1 MTTSVLG
8 KTRNP
13 KEQLLNGKKNKR
25 NLQNFKGLR
34 NKHPK
39 NVFLGHLNVN
49 SLRNKFESLNELI
62 KDIFLWSESKLDSSS
77 SDSQFLVPGYR
88 IVKKGQ
94 NKNGG
99 VLKSLKRNNY
109 QKKLEIILLEIK
121 LVKMKILVMELYK
134 PLSFS
139 EKDFLF
145 LFE

>member
-39 NVFLGHLNVN
+39 NVFLGHLNIN

-62 KDIFLWSESKLDSSS
+62 KDTFDIFLVSESRLDSSFP
-77 SDSQFLVPGYR
+77 DCQFSIPGYHIDR
-88 IVKKGQ
+88 A
-94 NKNGG
+94 
-99 VLKSLKRNNY
+99 Y
-109 QKKLEIILLEIK
+109 
-121 LVKMKILVMELYK
+121 
-134 PLSFS
+134 
-139 EKDFLF
+139 
-145 LFE
+145 

>member
-1 MTTSVLG
+1 MFIG
-8 KTRNP
+8 K
-13 KEQLLNGKKNKR
+13 EVILISEKKARETYKTLR
-25 NLQNFKGLR
+25 GLR
-34 NKHPK
+34 SKHPK

-99 VLKSLKRNNY
+99 VLKTLKRNNY
-109 QKKLEIILLEIK
+109 QKKLEIILLEIN

>member
-1 MTTSVLG
+1 MTTNVYRERSNSDKRKKARETY
-8 KTRNP
+8 KTLR
-13 KEQLLNGKKNKR
+13 
-25 NLQNFKGLR
+25 GLR
-34 NKHPK
+34 SKHPK

-62 KDIFLWSESKLDSSS
+62 KDIFLWSESKLDSSF

-109 QKKLEIILLEIK
+109 QKKLEILLLEIN